1 MIKIEEIKIKGYKN
15 IADASLTFQN
25 FNVIIG
31 ANNSG
36 KSNFVQTISFLN
48 YVINSSLDDV
58 EIAFNNSFN
67 STNFKY
73 IVDENYLINDVLLNE
88 RKGIISFELIFSNS
102 ETNRIF
108 TYLLELEWV
117 VIKSTPIAKLKIKTE
132 KLYVKEVNKPGKPSR
147 IFDRAYEIVEYG
159 SEFSKMDILEK
170 VPNHFSVIRLLKI
183 IAEIKSDYKD
193 AIDALNEIIRTPI
206 FYFSHIE
213 LLKAEKERVNAF
225 NGRMVSFELENDIIS
240 LASTD
245 KWLIF
250 KEALNNILKIE
261 DARIHSLGGSENDK
275 IPERKLLFFEH
286 NKLVK
291 FISDF
296 SDGTILIIALITK
309 ILTSKNSLFLI
320 EEPENSTHP
329 KALVDLIYFL
339 KSFSEN
345 TQFIITSHS
354 IVILNKTNIDEI
366 IASTINENGQSELF
380 NISSRKELKNRLKS
394 SRVNFSDEL
403 FFHLDDKAEF
413 E

>member
-36 KSNFVQTISFLN
+36 KSNFIQTIAFLN

-58 EIAFNNSFN
+58 EKAFYDIFD
-67 STNFKY
+67 STNFNY
-73 IVDENYLINDVLLNE
+73 IIPIKNLNRANISEE
-88 RKGIISFELIFSNS
+88 RKGITSFELIFSNS

-108 TYLLELEWV
+108 TYLLELEWEENV
-117 VIKSTPIAKLKIKTE
+117 FSRSKLRIRTE
-132 KLYVKEVNKPGKPSR
+132 KLDVKELNKTGKPSI
-147 IFDRAYEIVEYG
+147 IFKREYESVKYG
-159 SEFSKMDILEK
+159 SEFSKMTVLEK

-183 IAEIKSDYKD
+183 ITEIKDEYKD
-193 AIDALNEIIRTPI
+193 AIDSLNEIIRTPI

-225 NGRMVSFELENDIIS
+225 NGRVVSFELENDIIS
-240 LASTD
+240 LASTE
-245 KWLIF
+245 KWFIF
-250 KEALNNILKIE
+250 KEVLNNILKIV
-261 DARIHSLGGSENDK
+261 DIDIVSFRGENKK
-275 IPERKLLFFEH
+275 IPERKLLSFDH
-286 NKLVK
+286 NEAVK
-291 FISDF
+291 HISEF

-329 KALVDLIYFL
+329 KALVDLLYFL

-354 IVILNKTNIDEI
+354 IVILNKTHIDEI